1 MVNEA
6 GAKENR
12 IKFVAIDPSKG
23 SATGYVAKYICKNID
38 GANLDEG
45 VYGENPIEAAERVE
59 AWASCWG
66 IRQFQQIGGVSVTVW
81 RELRRLRQLEQQDIT
96 LTAIHQAADTSN
108 WKNFVTLMGG
118 VFCKRKEQTI
128 RPYYDIEID
137 TETGQITTD
146 YYDGFITTKLK
157 GICYLGQ
164 AIITRLHQWRI
175 EICQSAFRS
184 HLEFCK

>member
-1 MVNEA
+1 M
-6 GAKENR
+6 GKLL
-12 IKFVAIDPSKG
+12 G
-23 SATGYVAKYICKNID
+23 
-38 GANLDEG
+38 
-45 VYGENPIEAAERVE
+45 
-59 AWASCWG
+59 
-66 IRQFQQIGGVSVTVW
+66 RQFQQIGGVSVTVW

-96 LTAIHQAADTSN
+96 LTAIHKAADSSN
-108 WKNFVTLMGG
+108 WKSFVTLMGG

-128 RPYYDIEID
+128 RPHYDIEIE

-175 EICQSAFRS
+175 EISQGAFRS